1 MAENP
6 AAGPGAR
13 IVVVAAVARNGV
25 IGRDNR
31 LLWRLKSDMRHFRAL
46 TMGKPILM
54 GRKTFDSIGRPLPG
68 RHTVVI
74 TRNRGWAHP
83 DVTVAPDPES
93 GLALA
98 RDLAELHGQNDV
110 IIGGGSEIYRHFLPV
125 ADRLEIT
132 EVDLSPEG
140 DAVFPAIDPLVWR
153 EASRQSFTKNADD
166 EADFRFVTYLRR

>member
-1 MAENP
+1 MADSP
-6 AAGPGAR
+6 AAGPEAR
-13 IVVVAAVARNGV
+13 IVLVAAVARNGV

-54 GRKTFDSIGRPLPG
+54 GRKTFDSIGKPLPG
-68 RHTVVI
+68 RHTIVI
-74 TRNRGWAHP
+74 TRDRGWTHPGVAVAH
-83 DVTVAPDPES
+83 DPES

-98 RDLAELHGQNDV
+98 RALAVQHRQDEV
-110 IIGGGSEIYRHFLPV
+110 MIGGGSEIYRHFLPV

-140 DAVFPAIDPLVWR
+140 DAVFPVVDPLVWR

-166 EADFRFVTYLRR
+166 EADFRFLTYLRR

>member
-1 MAENP
+1 MVEKP
-6 AAGPGAR
+6 EAGPGAQ
-13 IVVVAAVARNGV
+13 IILVAAVARNGV

-46 TMGKPILM
+46 TMGRPILM
-54 GRKTFDSIGRPLPG
+54 GRKTFDSIGKPLPG
-68 RHTVVI
+68 RHSVVI
-74 TRNRGWAHP
+74 TRDPSWTHEGVATASHP
-83 DVTVAPDPES
+83 EA

-98 RDLAELHGQNDV
+98 RALAAQHGQDEV
-110 IIGGGSEIYRHFLPV
+110 IIGGGSEIYSHFLPL

-140 DAVFPAIDPLVWR
+140 DAVFPTVDPLVWR
-153 EASRQSFTKNADD
+153 EESRQSFTKNADD